1 MDLMKTMSVSAGGMF
16 AQSARMRIVAE
27 NIANADSVQ
36 NEAGTGPYRAK
47 QIYFKTVLNK
57 QTGASEVQVAR
68 VAEDMQ
74 TPLSMVYNPSHDLA
88 DARGFV
94 QMPNVNSTL
103 ENINMKEAQ
112 RSYEA
117 NMAAIETARDM
128 ATRTLDLLR

>member
-1 MDLMKTMSVSAGGMF
+1 MDLMKTMNVSAGGMF
-16 AQSARMRIVAE
+16 AQSARMRIAAE
-27 NIANADSVQ
+27 NIANTDSVQ
-36 NEAGTGPYRAK
+36 NAAGTGPYRAK

-74 TPLSMVYNPSHDLA
+74 TPLSMVYNPSHDMA